1 MKKNNLIL
9 LGASFYILYL
19 GFITETLFTFINPR
33 YYIFIITCA
42 CICFLVSSLTLI
54 RELKIKKILL
64 EVFNYKK
71 FFIVIIIFTFSILI
85 SSFLLLILFL
95 IPFVKIQNDK
105 TENIFKPK
113 NLTFLL
119 ISLGFFAG
127 IIMPEGI
134 ISSITAEQRIGN
146 FNSLFE
152 NQAKTNPF
160 ITDTSSY
167 SLGDW
172 INLFN
177 FNTNLNYY
185 KGKSVK
191 VSGFVFKPQRYQEEK
206 IFVARFII
214 RCCAADAMPVG
225 IRIINHESYDL
236 KTDEWIELIG
246 EFDVVN
252 TDLGE
257 EIVIVAKEISKI
269 KQPIDPYIF

>member
-1 MKKNNLIL
+1 MTKQKI
-9 LGASFYILYL
+9 
-19 GFITETLFTFINPR
+19 
-33 YYIFIITCA
+33 
-42 CICFLVSSLTLI
+42 SL
-54 RELKIKKILL
+54 
-64 EVFNYKK
+64 N
-71 FFIVIIIFTFSILI
+71 
-85 SSFLLLILFL
+85 
-95 IPFVKIQNDK
+95 QK
-105 TENIFKPK
+105 T
-113 NLTFLL
+113 LTFLL